1 MRYSPSSYARD
12 PHWIIAR
19 FAGLDAN
26 QFPYKK
32 GDRVF
37 YFPAGK
43 RIYAGAAGLDAARRF
58 ESERADEDVS
68 NGYGPAY

>member
-12 PHWIIAR
+12 PHWIVAR

-26 QFPYKK
+26 QAPFKK

-43 RIYAGAAGLDAARRF
+43 RIYAGAAGIDAAQRF
-58 ESERADEDVS
+58 ESERADEDTY
-68 NGYGPAY
+68 NGYGSAY

>member
-12 PHWIIAR
+12 PHWITAR

-26 QFPYKK
+26 QAAFQK

-37 YFPAGK
+37 YFPSGK
-43 RIYAGAAGLDAARRF
+43 RIYAGAAGRDAAQRF
-58 ESERADEDVS
+58 ESERADEDTY
-68 NGYGPAY
+68 NGYGSAY